1 MKSLEELQ
9 SVHPNWKSHA
19 EQATYLYRSFIGGN
33 TYRSGK
39 YLTRYIGEDSAPGD
53 AYGNRLLATPLDNH
67 VASTVDIYRSFLF
80 REPPT
85 RQLGLLVTNPLVNEW
100 MDDTDQE
107 GQSIDSF
114 LKTANDLAMVM
125 GNVWLLV
132 DKPTYKVDT
141 QAEEIALGLRAY
153 AAMYT
158 PQNVLDWHYER
169 NIAGKMVLKY
179 IKVRES
185 ENQHEVIYTCWHED
199 SVEKYTVAKDEMGDA
214 TDILD
219 YQIYDNP
226 LGKVPFINHAPVR
239 SPVKGVGY
247 SMLQDV
253 ADAQRYIYNLASEAE
268 QAIRISSHPTLVKTP
283 SADATA
289 GAGAIVTIQE
299 DMDPQL
305 KPYLLSPSGAT
316 ISSILSTMQNTVES
330 IMRSTHTSAVQGLKT
345 AQSGVALQTER
356 QLLNAKLSDL
366 ADTLNETEYAMWD
379 LWFRWQ
385 GIETPEEFELKYN
398 DSFDI
403 RDKYSE
409 LDLIIKAKA
418 AGFANPT
425 YIDAL
430 NKQLASLMIDD
441 NETVNLL
448 MNEMEGEPEFRPHMM
463 YDPNTGNSE
472 EAKTP
477 EDHQRLEAQ
486 GYVHLEN
493 MN

>member
-1 MKSLEELQ
+1 
-9 SVHPNWKSHA
+9 
-19 EQATYLYRSFIGGN
+19 
-33 TYRSGK
+33 
-39 YLTRYIGEDSAPGD
+39 
-53 AYGNRLLATPLDNH
+53 
-67 VASTVDIYRSFLF
+67 
-80 REPPT
+80 
-85 RQLGLLVTNPLVNEW
+85 
-100 MDDTDQE
+100 
-107 GQSIDSF
+107 
-114 LKTANDLAMVM
+114 
-125 GNVWLLV
+125 
-132 DKPTYKVDT
+132 
-141 QAEEIALGLRAY
+141 
-153 AAMYT
+153 
-158 PQNVLDWHYER
+158 
-169 NIAGKMVLKY
+169 
-179 IKVRES
+179 
-185 ENQHEVIYTCWHED
+185 
-199 SVEKYTVAKDEMGDA
+199 
-214 TDILD
+214 
-219 YQIYDNP
+219 
-226 LGKVPFINHAPVR
+226 
-239 SPVKGVGY
+239 
-247 SMLQDV
+247 
-253 ADAQRYIYNLASEAE
+253 
-268 QAIRISSHPTLVKTP
+268 
-283 SADATA
+283 
-289 GAGAIVTIQE
+289 
-299 DMDPQL
+299 
-305 KPYLLSPSGAT
+305 
-316 ISSILSTMQNTVES
+316 MQNTVES